1 MKEQYDRNVRFFGV
15 EGQEIISSLTVCIAG
30 VGGLGSH
37 VVQQLVHLGVRNFI
51 LIDPECLDI
60 TNMNRYVGATLQD
73 ALDKL
78 PKVDIAE
85 RLILSICPEAT
96 VTKLQDTVIS
106 ADAFEFVK
114 TAGYLFGC
122 FDDDGPRFIMN
133 ELCSAYEV
141 PYIDLASD
149 IHTVGDM
156 IYGGRVV
163 TVLDSHSCLSCI
175 GELDQDEIQN
185 ALNDPKVKM
194 LKKELYGVKN
204 EFLNEKG
211 PSVVSI
217 NGTVASLGVT
227 EFMVSVTRVRPAKR
241 YITYRGD
248 QAKTMVRNER
258 ETKDCFCC
266 DVLRGL
272 RENANIE
279 RYLKHKKVKTG

>member
-1 MKEQYDRNVRFFGV
+1 MKEQFDRNVRFFGV

-106 ADAFEFVK
+106 ADAFELAK

-149 IHTVGDM
+149 IHTDGDM

-185 ALNDPKVKM
+185 ALNDPEVKQI
-194 LKKELYGVKN
+194 KKDLYGVKDK
-204 EFLNEKG
+204 FLNEKG

-227 EFMVSVTRVRPAKR
+227 EFMVSVTGVRSAKR

-248 QAKTMVRNER
+248 QAKTTVRNER

-266 DVLRGL
+266 NVLRGM
-272 RENANIE
+272 REGANVE
-279 RYLKHKKVKTG
+279 RYVPK

>member
-37 VVQQLVHLGVRNFI
+37 VIQQLVHLGVRNFI
-51 LIDPECLDI
+51 VIDPECLDM
-60 TNMNRYVGATLQD
+60 TNMNRYVGTTLQD
-73 ALDKL
+73 ALKKL
-78 PKVDIAE
+78 SKVDLAE

-106 ADAFEFVK
+106 VDAFEHIK
-114 TAGYLFGC
+114 KAGYLFGC
-122 FDDDGPRFIMN
+122 FDDDGPRFVMN
-133 ELCSAYEV
+133 ELCSAYEI

-149 IHTVGDM
+149 IHTEGVM
-156 IYGGRVV
+156 VYGGRVA
-163 TVLDSHSCLSCI
+163 TVIDSNSCLACI
-175 GELDQDEIQN
+175 GELEQGEIQN
-185 ALNDPKVKM
+185 VINDPEVE
-194 LKKELYGVKN
+194 LIKKDLYGVKDK
-204 EFLNEKG
+204 FLNEKG

-217 NGTVASLGVT
+217 NGAVASLGVT
-227 EFMVSVTRVRPAKR
+227 EFMVSVTGVRPAKR

-248 QAKTMVRNER
+248 QAKTTVRNER

-266 DVLRGL
+266 NVLRGL

-279 RYLKHKKVKTG
+279 RYLEQDKVKTG

>member
-1 MKEQYDRNVRFFGV
+1 MKEQFDRNVRFFGV

-106 ADAFEFVK
+106 ADAFELAK

-149 IHTVGDM
+149 IHTDGDM

-185 ALNDPKVKM
+185 ALNDPEVKQI
-194 LKKELYGVKN
+194 KKDL
-204 EFLNEKG
+204 F
-211 PSVVSI
+211 
-217 NGTVASLGVT
+217 
-227 EFMVSVTRVRPAKR
+227 
-241 YITYRGD
+241 
-248 QAKTMVRNER
+248 
-258 ETKDCFCC
+258 
-266 DVLRGL
+266 
-272 RENANIE
+272 
-279 RYLKHKKVKTG
+279 